1 MWSSSSIRACRS
13 DATGRSGGASDLGR
27 GLNRAVRELNAYR
40 ADADHP
46 CDIKTSLRVSH
57 ADTHEASAGIYEEL
71 LADGIEHAHGGYA
84 RCR

>member
-1 MWSSSSIRACRS
+1 M
-13 DATGRSGGASDLGR
+13 GR
-27 GLNRAVRELNAYR
+27 GLNRSIGELNTNGT
-40 ADADHP
+40 DPDHP

-57 ADTHEASAGIYEEL
+57 ADTYEAGARIYEEL